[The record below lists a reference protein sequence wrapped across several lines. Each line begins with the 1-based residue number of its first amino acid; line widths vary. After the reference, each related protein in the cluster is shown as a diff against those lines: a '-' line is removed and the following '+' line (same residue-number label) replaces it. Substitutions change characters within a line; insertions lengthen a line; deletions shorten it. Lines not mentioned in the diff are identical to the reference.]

1 MRRMGQ
7 VLCDTTDGELSG
19 QATPIGCLP
28 LQKAPHLTKH
38 LRMGSDRLR
47 RITLAQCIPERDRYN
62 LPAQS
67 FHMGMYW
74 RLLAV
79 FEFND
84 EG

>member
-1 MRRMGQ
+1 M
-7 VLCDTTDGELSG
+7 LTIAD
-19 QATPIGCLP
+19 
-28 LQKAPHLTKH
+28 KAPHLTKH

-79 FEFND
+79 FELND
-84 EG
+84 ESKLAHH

>member
-1 MRRMGQ
+1 
-7 VLCDTTDGELSG
+7 
-19 QATPIGCLP
+19 
-28 LQKAPHLTKH
+28 
-38 LRMGSDRLR
+38 MGSDRLR

-79 FEFND
+79 FELND
-84 EG
+84 ES